1 MRITNAQDTRP
12 DTSPPDR
19 APPRRPPDALSTR
32 LLAGACL
39 VLSLSAIS
47 APAAA
52 TGGVN
57 IPEMLSRPG
66 VRLIALEFYATWCKP
81 CMASMPRWAELKKRY
96 YKQGLRVVVVNTQD
110 PDGACRALP
119 FTPDERVCDLEGHV
133 ANAFKVVVLAGKEE
147 RAALSAA
154 WG

>member
-1 MRITNAQDTRP
+1 LRLAHCDAQDARP
-12 DTSPPDR
+12 DTTASVGDR

-66 VRLIALEFYATWCKP
+66 VRLVALEFYATWCKP

-96 YKQGLRVVVVNTQD
+96 YKQVLRV
-110 PDGACRALP
+110 
-119 FTPDERVCDLEGHV
+119 
-133 ANAFKVVVLAGKEE
+133 VVVLAGKEE